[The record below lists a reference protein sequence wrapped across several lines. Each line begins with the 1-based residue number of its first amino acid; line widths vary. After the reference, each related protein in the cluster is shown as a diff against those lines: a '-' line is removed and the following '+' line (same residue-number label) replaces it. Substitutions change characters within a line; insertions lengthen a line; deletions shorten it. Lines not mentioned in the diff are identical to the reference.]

1 MTTHSTG
8 KWLALVAGSIATACA
23 LALLLQ
29 DAIRTGH
36 WTIEHALI
44 PGLMAVQIATGH
56 LFTVA
61 LHQRRWL
68 AAGGFLIVAGVATWC
83 VLDTSVAKQGAVQAE
98 ATAKAEDVNGRRK
111 ALERSIADA
120 EAMLMPCP
128 EGSPKKHFGTR
139 CSLRE
144 AMTAECATGKG
155 TACTGKTAS
164 VTLYEAALKTHREE
178 LAGVGPAQAVGAKTE
193 NMATLLATIS
203 GRDKGRIRQVLE
215 IGRPFQFALA
225 FELAALAC
233 FGFAFGHGRKAGGNA
248 TERQAG
254 NANTPVV
261 EIEKSISIS
270 ENERRQADLHAEIDA
285 ETVEILTRDENP
297 ENDPPKPRGTRKSNG
312 KSNVIAFPARH
323 PVMQALDKAGGT
335 VRSNRELAELM
346 GVSEGQSTKLVA
358 EVSHLLAFRRVGK
371 CLEISLKAVR
381 VA

>member
-178 LAGVGPAQAVGAKTE
+178 LAGIGPAQAVGAKTE

-248 TERQAG
+248 TEHQA
-254 NANTPVV
+254 AKDP
-261 EIEKSISIS
+261 EIEKSASIS
-270 ENERRQADLHAEIDA
+270 GNRHEQADLHSAIDQ
-285 ETVEILTRDENP
+285 ETIAVLAGEEGP
-297 ENDPPKPRGTRKSNG
+297 ENEPPKPRGPRKSNG

-335 VRSNRELAELM
+335 VASNRELAQLM

-358 EVSHLLAFRRVGK
+358 EVAHLLTFRRVGK